1 MSLIEISPLQL
12 ALCAVFVVVA
22 GTGSAVLR
30 LGLEKDLA
38 WGTVRTFAQLFL
50 VGYVLKF
57 IFQLSNPY
65 LVLLVKVL
73 LPAICI
79 TTFMFSVVD
88 HACLKVKL
96 YDQLD
101 ISFIPKAMNDG

>member
-1 MSLIEISPLQL
+1 MTRIKAPETGWHYKGL
-12 ALCAVFVVVA
+12 ARGFAFILVAVP
-22 GTGSAVLR
+22 
-30 LGLEKDLA
+30 
-38 WGTVRTFAQLFL
+38 FL
-50 VGYVLKF
+50 LPYLLWSD
-57 IFQLSNPY
+57 IADSNPY

-79 TTFMFSVVD
+79 TTLMFSVVD

-101 ISFIPKAMNDG
+101 ISFIPKAMNDD